1 MLARRETQQ
10 QNQRWQEESED
21 EQLERQT
28 GFVACV
34 VTRSA
39 KRQREKTTVQ
49 YIPERVESGEDQS
62 IGPRPLNRVDPTA
75 SKTIDD
81 NDRLPS
87 ADEFLHDILHETR
100 KYEPESAIRQAHF

>member
-1 MLARRETQQ
+1 MISDQLLYLFYYYARRKSQQ
-10 QNQRWQEESED
+10 DQRWQEESED

-49 YIPERVESGEDQS
+49 
-62 IGPRPLNRVDPTA
+62 
-75 SKTIDD
+75 
-81 NDRLPS
+81 
-87 ADEFLHDILHETR
+87 
-100 KYEPESAIRQAHF
+100 